1 MDQRMIVLEG
11 RGFSRV
17 KYDVEMAKRGILH
30 EMDEY
35 L

>member
-1 MDQRMIVLEG
+1 MI
-11 RGFSRV
+11 
-17 KYDVEMAKRGILH
+17 KRAILH